1 MTGKVTRR
9 AFGVGALATLCSGSI
24 AIGLLTD
31 NATATAN
38 IESGGFSIPSTSKT
52 VVDGTV
58 QDVVVDASLNYE
70 WESNVDVTRYEI
82 TLAAGFS
89 ADTAE
94 IIARVDNPDIA
105 KQSLSGTESLTA
117 SLLSAADFDTDLF
130 APEGG
135 EKEVKA
141 TIVCE
146 LLVYRDGEILA
157 TDTIQDDLTITVTE
171 ESVSLSGQFDGSGNV
186 TVQTG

>member
-1 MTGKVTRR
+1 MRGKLTRR
-9 AFGVGALATLCSGSI
+9 KLGVGALAAFGTGSI
-24 AIGLLTD
+24 AIQLLTQ

-58 QDVVVDASLNYE
+58 QDVIVDASLNYE
-70 WESNVDVTRYEI
+70 WDANVDVTRYEI
-82 TLAAGFS
+82 TMAAGFS
-89 ADTAE
+89 ADSAE

-117 SLLSAADFDTDLF
+117 SLLSAADFDADLF

-135 EKEVKA
+135 TKEVK
-141 TIVCE
+141 TTVVCE
-146 LLVYRDGEILA
+146 LLIYRDGEILA
-157 TDTIQDDLTITVTE
+157 TDTIQDNLTITVTE
-171 ESVSLSGQFDGSGNV
+171 ESISLSGQFDGSGNV